1 MTFWSNQCFGQDL
14 TFKKQSAIRRAIK
27 PSILREKFM
36 EVLSNATEVELDRH
50 AREYALYVIGSS
62 LFSSS
67 SKGILILSI
76 FHCFIML
83 KK

>member
-36 EVLSNATEVELDRH
+36 EVSQNATEVELDRH
-50 AREYALYVIGSS
+50 ARAYPLYVLGSS
-62 LFSSS
+62 L
-67 SKGILILSI
+67 IIQ
-76 FHCFIML
+76 
-83 KK
+83 